1 MPLQPGSVLAS
12 RYEIE
17 DKLGRGG
24 MGAVY
29 LAFDQTLNMRVA
41 VKENLNVN
49 PEAERQFRKEAELL
63 AKLRHAHLPRVTDYF
78 ILEDQQY
85 LVMDYIEGIDLHA
98 RAAQRRPS
106 VEEVLGWAKDLGS
119 ALAYL
124 HSRPQPIIHRDI
136 KPSNVKVQPDGT
148 LFLVDFG
155 IAKIFE
161 SDQAATTT
169 GARGLT
175 PGFSPPEQYGGART
189 DARSD
194 QYALSATLYSLMT
207 GHSPPD
213 SIERMLNKQ
222 HLVPASTY
230 VPEVPPYV
238 DAALERAM
246 AIDMEERFPDVATFL
261 AALRGELAVE
271 TIRAVPVMPT
281 IVPTVVA
288 PPPRRTRRLGLVAIG
303 GAGLIGLAVLGGAG
317 ALALGAF
324 NRPAPSPTLNV
335 PVVVEITSTP
345 EPTQPADTPTPE
357 PTAGPEPTPTST
369 REPGLGGAGRIVF
382 VSNREDNR
390 TLQLWTMNPDG
401 SDPAQLTFGPGDKV
415 HPRWSPDGQRI
426 LFSANGGSDS
436 FGNELGLDLFVVNAD
451 GTGLQN
457 LTSSV
462 GDDTEGRWNPAGTS
476 IAFTSTRI
484 GGTEVIHL
492 MPIDCPRG
500 QPCALGEAKAITMTG
515 TFAPESSAAWSPDGG
530 QMVVI
535 AEIRGARGRIF
546 LGGTSGDGQRFDRR
560 DNIIGADDLDWSP
573 DGKLISFTW
582 FQPGFNEVYVVPVD
596 DATRTLRLTKSVGN
610 KQATFSPDG
619 LYLAFASTRDQNAEI
634 YRMTASG
641 ADQVNLTNHPGI
653 DQMPDW
659 QPYVP

>member
-29 LAFDQTLNMRVA
+29 LAYDQTLNMRVA

-63 AKLRHAHLPRVTDYF
+63 AKLRHPHLPRVTDYF
-78 ILEDQQY
+78 ILGDQQY

-106 VEEVLGWAKDLGS
+106 VDEVLGWAKDLGS
-119 ALAYL
+119 ALTYL

-222 HLVPASTY
+222 QLLPASTY
-230 VPEVPPYV
+230 IPEVAPHV

-246 AIDMEERFPDVATFL
+246 AIDMEDRFPDVATFL
-261 AALRGELAVE
+261 AALGGELAVE
-271 TIRAVPVMPT
+271 TIRAAAVMPT
-281 IVPTVVA
+281 VVPTVVA
-288 PPPRRTRRLGLVAIG
+288 PPRKKSRRLGVFAIG
-303 GAGLIGLAVLGGAG
+303 GAGLIGLIILGGAG

-324 NRPAPSPTLNV
+324 KPPAPSPTVNV
-335 PVVVEITSTP
+335 PVVIEITSTP
-345 EPTQPADTPTPE
+345 EPTQPPDTPTPE
-357 PTAGPEPTPTST
+357 PTAGPEPTATST
-369 REPGLGGAGRIVF
+369 RAPGLGGAGRIVF

-390 TLQLWTMNPDG
+390 TLQLWTMDTDG

-426 LFSANGGSDS
+426 LYSADGGND
-436 FGNELGLDLFVVNAD
+436 LGLDLFVINAD

-457 LTSSV
+457 LTNSV
-462 GDDTEGRWNPAGTS
+462 GDDTEGRWNPRGNS

-484 GGTEVIHL
+484 GGSEVIHL
-492 MPIDCPRG
+492 MPIECPAG
-500 QPCALGEAKAITMTG
+500 QPCIPGEAKAITMTG
-515 TFAPESSAAWSPDGG
+515 TYAPESSAAWSPDGG
-530 QMVVI
+530 QLVVI
-535 AEIRGARGRIF
+535 AEIRGALGRIF
-546 LGGTSGDGQRFDRR
+546 IGGTPGEGQRFDRR

-573 DGKLISFTW
+573 DGKLLSFTW
-582 FQPGFNEVYVVPVD
+582 YQPGFNEIYAVPVD
-596 DATRTLRLTKSVGN
+596 DSTRTQRLTKTVGN

-619 LYLAFASTRDQNAEI
+619 LFLAFTSTRDQNAEI
-634 YRMTASG
+634 YRMTVSG
-641 ADQVNLTNHPGI
+641 ADQVNLTNDPGL